1 MRDSLSLSP
10 HPEEPA
16 KQAPRRARPGSRAGL
31 HGSRRAQ
38 GRAPHHEGKALGLNV
53 HRSRAIDIHPPF
65 TCIRMISVDLAS
77 RFSPGFFVTLTV
89 AWRRL
94 MFALV
99 LLASPPAG
107 ASVAFG
113 FDAIELAQAQP
124 EAQ

>member
-1 MRDSLSLSP
+1 MPGLVPGIHVLSP
-10 HPEEPA
+10 ALQGVDGRGKPRHDGGEAWPPA
-16 KQAPRRARPGSRAGL
+16 SIAHRF
-31 HGSRRAQ
+31 
-38 GRAPHHEGKALGLNV
+38 NV
-53 HRSRAIDIHPPF
+53 QRSRAIDIHPPF

-89 AWRRL
+89 AWRRF

-113 FDAIELAQAQP
+113 FDAIEL
-124 EAQ
+124 

>member
-1 MRDSLSLSP
+1 
-10 HPEEPA
+10 
-16 KQAPRRARPGSRAGL
+16 
-31 HGSRRAQ
+31 
-38 GRAPHHEGKALGLNV
+38 
-53 HRSRAIDIHPPF
+53 
-65 TCIRMISVDLAS
+65 MISVDLAS

-89 AWRRL
+89 AWRRF

-124 EAQ
+124 EAQPSPAPSRR